1 MLGDGPGV
9 LDADTGVRLSPADVC
24 DTAGVAGGDSVT
36 ADTSRLTEVLADM
49 VADASDGEVTPG
61 EVLTTR
67 CPLPV
72 LGVGPLAQVRLIDA
86 IEEAFGVD
94 VEPDSDVFY
103 LGDIRVL
110 ADYLLK
116 RGAQPP

>member
-1 MLGDGPGV
+1 MV
-9 LDADTGVRLSPADVC
+9 
-24 DTAGVAGGDSVT
+24 
-36 ADTSRLTEVLADM
+36 DTSRFTEVLADM
-49 VADASDGEVTPG
+49 VADASGGEVTSG
-61 EVLTTR
+61 QVLTTR

-72 LGVGPLAQVRLIDA
+72 LGVSSVAQDRLIDA

-94 VEPDSDVFY
+94 LEPDSDVFY

-110 ADYLLK
+110 ADYLIK